1 MESKTSQAYWKKLSH
16 YERKSKWNDRVY
28 QSKPMYKKSNIA
40 LFLKVMSPFLLKE
53 ESYLEKNFYEIINRM
68 GHGQVWLTQKD
79 KNDYEEAAKF
89 ARGMQR
95 QKEFIPY

>member
-1 MESKTSQAYWKKLSH
+1 
-16 YERKSKWNDRVY
+16 
-28 QSKPMYKKSNIA
+28 
-40 LFLKVMSPFLLKE
+40 
-53 ESYLEKNFYEIINRM
+53 M